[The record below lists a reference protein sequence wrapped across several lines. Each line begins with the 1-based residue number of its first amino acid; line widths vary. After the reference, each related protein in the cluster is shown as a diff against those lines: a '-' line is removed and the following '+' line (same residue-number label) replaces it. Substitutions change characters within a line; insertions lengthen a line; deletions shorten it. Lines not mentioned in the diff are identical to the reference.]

1 MKELVICSTDNRKI
15 IALIEDEELVEK
27 YEEDEEDKSI
37 EGNIYVGKVQNV
49 LTGLQSAFVNIG
61 EKRNA
66 FIHVKDILPK
76 VDITKNEEVEEKPI
90 NKLIKP
96 GDPLIV
102 EVKKEAVDKKGPRLS
117 THISLTSRFVVFMP
131 NADFITVSQKI
142 EDENEKLRLKE
153 IVSKYLPD
161 GTGAI
166 IRTVAEGRAE
176 DEIKNDILKTIEKW
190 KNIKL
195 KQVEKFPQ
203 KIYDKGGVL
212 KKTIVDLVDN
222 NLDKIIIED
231 ENDFETIKSIL
242 EEIDSKIKLEIDS
255 EILQKYSL
263 EKQLKA
269 TENKKVWLKSGA
281 FITIDKTE
289 ALIAVDVN
297 SGKFIGKNDA
307 EETITSVNI
316 EAAREIAKQIRLRDI
331 SGIIVIDFI
340 DMHKDEN
347 KKAVIQ
353 EIVKCSKKDRS
364 KVQVEEFTKLNLME
378 ITRKHI
384 NSKKKFDKWT

>member
-1 MKELVICSTDNRKI
+1 MKELVILNSENRRI

-27 YEEDEEDKSI
+27 YEEDENNKSI

-76 VDITKNEEVEEKPI
+76 IDITKNEEVEKEPI

-96 GDPLIV
+96 GDPIIV

-117 THISLTSRFVVFMP
+117 THISLTSRFIVFMP
-131 NADFITVSQKI
+131 NSPFVTVSSKI
-142 EDENEKLRLKE
+142 EDERERERLKN
-153 IVSKYLPD
+153 IVEKYLPQN
-161 GTGAI
+161 TGAI
-166 IRTVAEGRAE
+166 IRTVSENRSEE
-176 DEIKNDILKTIEKW
+176 DIKEDIIKTIDKW
-190 KNIKL
+190 KNIRL
-195 KQVEKFPQ
+195 KPIEKYPQ

-212 KKTIVDLVDN
+212 KKTIVDLVDS
-222 NLDKIIIED
+222 NLDKIIV
-231 ENDFETIKSIL
+231 ENQKDYDLVKNIL
-242 EEIDSKIKLEIDS
+242 AEIDSNIKIEVDQKIS
-255 EILQKYSL
+255 QKYSL

-269 TENKKVWLKSGA
+269 IENTKVWLKNGG
-281 FITIDKTE
+281 FITIEKTE
-289 ALIAVDVN
+289 ALVAIDVN
-297 SGKFIGKNDA
+297 SGKFIGKDDA
-307 EETITSVNI
+307 EETITEVNL
-316 EAAREIAKQIRLRDI
+316 EAAKEISKQIRLRDI

-340 DMHKDEN
+340 DMKKEEN
-347 KKAVIQ
+347 KRAVIE
-353 EIVKCSKKDRS
+353 EIIKNSKKDRS

-384 NSKKKFDKWT
+384 NSKKKFN

>member
-49 LTGLQSAFVNIG
+49 LTGFQSAFVNIG

-212 KKTIVDLVDN
+212 KKTVVDLVDS
-222 NLDKIIIED
+222 NLDKIIVQNK
-231 ENDFETIKSIL
+231 NDLETVKTIL
-242 EEIDSKIKLEIDS
+242 DEIDSNINIEID
-255 EILQKYSL
+255 ENILSKYSL
-263 EKQLKA
+263 EKQMKQA
-269 TENKKVWLKSGA
+269 ENKKVWLKSGA

-289 ALIAVDVN
+289 ALVAIDVN
-297 SGKFIGKNDA
+297 SGKFIGKDDA
-307 EETITSVNI
+307 EETITAVNI
-316 EAAREIAKQIRLRDI
+316 EAAKEISKQIRLRDI

-340 DMHKDEN
+340 DMQKEEN
-347 KKAVIQ
+347 KNAVIS
-353 EIVKCSKKDRS
+353 EIVKNSKKDRS

-384 NSKKKFDKWT
+384 NSKKSFEK

>member
-117 THISLTSRFVVFMP
+117 THISLTSRFTVFMP
-131 NADFITVSQKI
+131 NSDFVTVSSKI
-142 EDENEKLRLKE
+142 EDENEKERLKN
-153 IVSKYLPD
+153 IVRKYLPE
-161 GTGAI
+161 GSGAI
-166 IRTVAEGRAE
+166 IRTVAEGKKEE
-176 DEIKNDILKTIEKW
+176 DIKNDLLKTIDKW
-190 KNIKL
+190 KDIQNISIDKI
-195 KQVEKFPQ
+195 PQ

-212 KKTIVDLVDN
+212 KKTIIDLADN
-222 NLDKIIIED
+222 KLDKIVLENKED
-231 ENDFETIKSIL
+231 LEQIQSIL
-242 EEIDSKIKLEIDS
+242 DEINANVKIEIDKD
-255 EILQKYSL
+255 ILNQYSL
-263 EKQLKA
+263 KKQLQ
-269 TENKKVWLKSGA
+269 TLENNKIWLKNGG

-289 ALIAVDVN
+289 ALVAIDVN
-297 SGKFIGKNDA
+297 SGKFIGKKDV
-307 EETITSVNI
+307 EETITKVNL
-316 EAAREIAKQIRLRDI
+316 EAAKEISKQLRLRDI
-331 SGIIVIDFI
+331 SGIIIIDFI
-340 DMHKDEN
+340 DMQEEKN
-347 KKAVIQ
+347 KQLVIK
-353 EIVKCSKKDRS
+353 EIIKNSKKDRS

-384 NSKKKFDKWT
+384 NSKK

>member
-1 MKELVICSTDNRKI
+1 MKELVILNSENRRI

-27 YEEDEEDKSI
+27 YEEDENNKSI

-76 VDITKNEEVEEKPI
+76 IDITKNEEVEKEPI

-96 GDPLIV
+96 GDPIIV

-117 THISLTSRFVVFMP
+117 THISLTSRFIVFMP
-131 NADFITVSQKI
+131 NFPFVTVSSKI
-142 EDENEKLRLKE
+142 ADVRERERLKN
-153 IVSKYLPD
+153 IVEKYLPQN
-161 GTGAI
+161 TGAI
-166 IRTVAEGRAE
+166 IRTVSENRSEE
-176 DEIKNDILKTIEKW
+176 DIKEDIIKTIDKW

-195 KQVEKFPQ
+195 KPIEKYPQ

-212 KKTIVDLVDN
+212 KKTIVDLVDS
-222 NLDKIIIED
+222 NLDKIIV
-231 ENDFETIKSIL
+231 ENQKDYELVKNIL
-242 EEIDSKIKLEIDS
+242 EEINSNIKIEVDQKIS
-255 EILQKYSL
+255 QKYSL

-269 TENKKVWLKSGA
+269 IENTKVWLKNGG
-281 FITIDKTE
+281 FITIEKTE
-289 ALIAVDVN
+289 ALVAIDVN
-297 SGKFIGKNDA
+297 SGKFIGKDDA
-307 EETITSVNI
+307 EETITEVNL
-316 EAAREIAKQIRLRDI
+316 EAAKEISKQIRLRDI

-340 DMHKDEN
+340 DMKKEEN
-347 KKAVIQ
+347 KRAVIE
-353 EIVKCSKKDRS
+353 EIIKNSKKDRS

-384 NSKKKFDKWT
+384 NSKKKFN

>member
-1 MKELVICSTDNRKI
+1 MKELVILNSENRRI

-27 YEEDEEDKSI
+27 YEEDENNKSI

-76 VDITKNEEVEEKPI
+76 IDITKNEEVEKEPI

-96 GDPLIV
+96 GDPIIV

-117 THISLTSRFVVFMP
+117 THISLTSRFIVFMP
-131 NADFITVSQKI
+131 NSPFVTVSSKI
-142 EDENEKLRLKE
+142 EDVRERERLKN
-153 IVSKYLPD
+153 IVEKYLPQN
-161 GTGAI
+161 TGAI
-166 IRTVAEGRAE
+166 IRTVSENRSEE
-176 DEIKNDILKTIEKW
+176 DIKEDIIKTIDKW

-195 KQVEKFPQ
+195 KPIEKYPQ

-212 KKTIVDLVDN
+212 KKTIVDLVDS
-222 NLDKIIIED
+222 NLDKIIV
-231 ENDFETIKSIL
+231 ENQKDYDLVKNIL
-242 EEIDSKIKLEIDS
+242 AEIDSNIKIEVDQKIS
-255 EILQKYSL
+255 QKYSL

-269 TENKKVWLKSGA
+269 IENTKVWLKNGG
-281 FITIDKTE
+281 FITIEKTE
-289 ALIAVDVN
+289 ALVAIDVN
-297 SGKFIGKNDA
+297 SGKFIGKDDA
-307 EETITSVNI
+307 EETITEVNL
-316 EAAREIAKQIRLRDI
+316 EAAKEISKQIRLRDI

-340 DMHKDEN
+340 DMKKEEN
-347 KKAVIQ
+347 KRAVIE
-353 EIVKCSKKDRS
+353 EIIKNSKKDRS

-384 NSKKKFDKWT
+384 NSKKKFN

>member
-1 MKELVICSTDNRKI
+1 MKELVILNSENRRI

-27 YEEDEEDKSI
+27 YEEDENNKSI

-76 VDITKNEEVEEKPI
+76 IDITKNEEVEKEPI

-96 GDPLIV
+96 GDPIIV

-117 THISLTSRFVVFMP
+117 THISLTSRFIVFMP
-131 NADFITVSQKI
+131 NSPFVTVSSKI
-142 EDENEKLRLKE
+142 EDERERERLKN
-153 IVSKYLPD
+153 IVEKYLPQN
-161 GTGAI
+161 TGAI
-166 IRTVAEGRAE
+166 IRTVSENRSEE
-176 DEIKNDILKTIEKW
+176 DIKEDIIKTIDKW

-195 KQVEKFPQ
+195 KPIEKYPQ

-212 KKTIVDLVDN
+212 KKTIVDLVDS
-222 NLDKIIIED
+222 NLDKIIV
-231 ENDFETIKSIL
+231 ENQKDYDLVKNIL
-242 EEIDSKIKLEIDS
+242 AEIDSNIKIEVDQKIS
-255 EILQKYSL
+255 QKYSL

-269 TENKKVWLKSGA
+269 IENTKVWLKNGG
-281 FITIDKTE
+281 FITIEKTE
-289 ALIAVDVN
+289 ALVAIDVN
-297 SGKFIGKNDA
+297 SGKFIGKDDA
-307 EETITSVNI
+307 EETITEVNL
-316 EAAREIAKQIRLRDI
+316 EAAKEISKQIRLRDI

-340 DMHKDEN
+340 DMKKEEN
-347 KKAVIQ
+347 KKAVIE
-353 EIVKCSKKDRS
+353 EIIKNSKKDRS

-384 NSKKKFDKWT
+384 NSKKKFN

>member
-1 MKELVICSTDNRKI
+1 MKELVILNSDNRRI

-27 YEEDEEDKSI
+27 YEEDENNKSI

-76 VDITKNEEVEEKPI
+76 VDITKNEEVEKESI

-96 GDPLIV
+96 GDPIIV

-117 THISLTSRFVVFMP
+117 THISLTSRFIVFMP
-131 NADFITVSQKI
+131 NSPFVTVSSKI
-142 EDENEKLRLKE
+142 EDEKERERLKN
-153 IVSKYLPD
+153 IVEKYLPKN
-161 GTGAI
+161 TGAI
-166 IRTVAEGRAE
+166 IRTVSENRSEE
-176 DEIKNDILKTIEKW
+176 DIKEDIIKTIEKW

-195 KQVEKFPQ
+195 KPIKKYPQ

-212 KKTIVDLVDN
+212 KKTIVDLVDS
-222 NLDKIIIED
+222 NLDRIIV
-231 ENDFETIKSIL
+231 ENQRDYDLVKNIL
-242 EEIDSKIKLEIDS
+242 EEIDSDIKIEIDEKIS
-255 EILQKYSL
+255 QKYSL

-269 TENKKVWLKSGA
+269 IDNIKVWLKNGG
-281 FITIDKTE
+281 FITIEKTE
-289 ALIAVDVN
+289 ALVAIDVN

-307 EETITSVNI
+307 EETITEVNL
-316 EAAREIAKQIRLRDI
+316 EAAKEISKQIRLRDI

-340 DMHKDEN
+340 DMKKEEH
-347 KKAVIQ
+347 KKAVIN
-353 EIVKCSKKDRS
+353 EIIKNSKKDRS

-384 NSKKKFDKWT
+384 NSKKKFD

>member
-1 MKELVICSTDNRKI
+1 MKELVILNSENRRI

-27 YEEDEEDKSI
+27 YEEDENNKSI

-76 VDITKNEEVEEKPI
+76 IDITKNEEVEKEPI

-96 GDPLIV
+96 GDPIIV

-117 THISLTSRFVVFMP
+117 THISLTSRFIVFMP
-131 NADFITVSQKI
+131 NSPFVTVSSKI
-142 EDENEKLRLKE
+142 EDERERERLKN
-153 IVSKYLPD
+153 IVEKYLPQN
-161 GTGAI
+161 TGAI
-166 IRTVAEGRAE
+166 IRTVSENRSEE
-176 DEIKNDILKTIEKW
+176 DIKEDIIKTIDKW
-190 KNIKL
+190 KNIRL
-195 KQVEKFPQ
+195 KPIEKYPQ

-212 KKTIVDLVDN
+212 KKTIVDLVDS
-222 NLDKIIIED
+222 NLDKIIV
-231 ENDFETIKSIL
+231 ENQKDYELVKNIL
-242 EEIDSKIKLEIDS
+242 EEINSNIKIEVDQKIS
-255 EILQKYSL
+255 QKYSL

-269 TENKKVWLKSGA
+269 IENTKVWLKNGG
-281 FITIDKTE
+281 FITIEKTE
-289 ALIAVDVN
+289 ALVAIDVN
-297 SGKFIGKNDA
+297 SGKFIGKDDA
-307 EETITSVNI
+307 EETITEVNL
-316 EAAREIAKQIRLRDI
+316 EAAKEISKQIRLRDI

-340 DMHKDEN
+340 DMKKEEN
-347 KKAVIQ
+347 KRAVIE
-353 EIVKCSKKDRS
+353 EIIKNSKKDRS

-384 NSKKKFDKWT
+384 NSKKKFN